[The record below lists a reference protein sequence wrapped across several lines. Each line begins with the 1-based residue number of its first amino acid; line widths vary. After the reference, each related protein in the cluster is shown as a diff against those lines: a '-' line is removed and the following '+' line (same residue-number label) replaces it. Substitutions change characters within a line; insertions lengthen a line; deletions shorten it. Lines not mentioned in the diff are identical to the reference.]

1 MLAAWADS
9 PTRFREDANAEE
21 DLLLGGYA
29 DRWLVE
35 LAQNAADAAQR
46 SGVPGRLLVRLVR
59 GTAGSV
65 ELWVAN
71 TGSPLDA
78 EGVAALASLRASTKR
93 DSASVGRFGVGFAA
107 VLGVTGEPRIAS
119 STGGVAFSVTRTATE
134 VAALPG
140 TAADEL
146 RRRDGRP
153 PVLRLCWPL
162 GPGEPAPPPGYQTEV
177 RLPVDGGTDPGELLA
192 GARAAAADLLLA
204 LPWLVELTVAE
215 TAADAVSGTAV
226 DTVAEPG
233 GAAVYRRSDHPDG
246 TVTLEPG
253 SARWLLV
260 RRTGRWDESAGLA
273 VEDRADWSVCWAL
286 PLDADGRPRPL
297 TEDVLHAPTPSDERL
312 ALPARLLANLP
323 MQPSRRRIR
332 TGPATDAV
340 LAEAALGYRDLVLAL
355 PPADRVALAPAPGF
369 PRSELDAA
377 LRAAIGGA
385 LTEAAWLPTALGP
398 DVRPKD
404 GVLLEL
410 PAAAPE
416 LTALLAEVVP
426 GLLADAVAGA
436 PRAVLAELGVGTLS
450 LAGLADRL
458 AGLRRPP
465 SWWRELYAA
474 LAPAVDGLPTARDE
488 LAALPVPLV
497 DGRTVT
503 GPRTALALV
512 GIGSTPGSTSGGLA
526 DSVAE
531 VQLPGLRIVH
541 PDAVH
546 PLLYRLGT
554 AEAGPAELL
563 DHSSVAEAVD
573 RSVADAEDGMDTGP
587 LTRLVLGLLG
597 ELETGPD
604 TLATRPWLAG
614 LALWDADREPC
625 RADELML
632 PDAVL
637 APLLAPDAPLGVL
650 ATELAERYPR
660 RVLTA
665 VGVLDSFALLVD
677 EQPTAP
683 DHELA
688 DEELWWHAAEEPPS
702 RLVAVRDLDLVDD
715 GAWPAAL
722 RVLAT
727 DPAFR
732 PALRAPGGYTAWWL
746 ARHVR
751 LAGRRPR
758 YWRLPSATGLAAL
771 FDVVPESV
779 RAAVA
784 DDGLLA
790 AIGVRADPAI
800 ADTADA
806 ADLLARLGD
815 PARSPDAALTWA
827 EYAELADAVL
837 AERVD
842 PGELDPPERLRA
854 ADGSV
859 LDADRAVLL
868 DRAWLAPVL
877 PPAETVAGRLDPD
890 GIDALA
896 ELLDLPLASE
906 VVAGEL
912 VDSGSGEGAGSGPG
926 SVGGE
931 RTPWASLPEVVA
943 ACAAIGAAV
952 PEGELWRHERLTVEL
967 SRPEARRLDVP
978 VWWQDGRWHASD
990 PVRALLAL
998 WSEQWPSPGR
1008 F

>member
-119 STGGVAFSVTRTATE
+119 STGGVAFSATRTATE

-398 DVRPKD
+398 DLRPKD

-458 AGLRRPP
+458 AGMRRPP

-512 GIGSTPGSTSGGLA
+512 GIGSAPDSGPGSTPGSTSGGLA

-546 PLLYRLGT
+546 PLLYRL
-554 AEAGPAELL
+554 E
-563 DHSSVAEAVD
+563 
-573 RSVADAEDGMDTGP
+573 
-587 LTRLVLGLLG
+587 
-597 ELETGPD
+597 
-604 TLATRPWLAG
+604 
-614 LALWDADREPC
+614 
-625 RADELML
+625 
-632 PDAVL
+632 
-637 APLLAPDAPLGVL
+637 
-650 ATELAERYPR
+650 ER
-660 RVLTA
+660 
-665 VGVLDSFALLVD
+665 G
-677 EQPTAP
+677 
-683 DHELA
+683 
-688 DEELWWHAAEEPPS
+688 W
-702 RLVAVRDLDLVDD
+702 
-715 GAWPAAL
+715 
-722 RVLAT
+722 
-727 DPAFR
+727 
-732 PALRAPGGYTAWWL
+732 
-746 ARHVR
+746 
-751 LAGRRPR
+751 
-758 YWRLPSATGLAAL
+758 
-771 FDVVPESV
+771 
-779 RAAVA
+779 
-784 DDGLLA
+784 
-790 AIGVRADPAI
+790 I
-800 ADTADA
+800 
-806 ADLLARLGD
+806 
-815 PARSPDAALTWA
+815 
-827 EYAELADAVL
+827 
-837 AERVD
+837 
-842 PGELDPPERLRA
+842 
-854 ADGSV
+854 
-859 LDADRAVLL
+859 
-868 DRAWLAPVL
+868 
-877 PPAETVAGRLDPD
+877 
-890 GIDALA
+890 
-896 ELLDLPLASE
+896 
-906 VVAGEL
+906 
-912 VDSGSGEGAGSGPG
+912 
-926 SVGGE
+926 
-931 RTPWASLPEVVA
+931 
-943 ACAAIGAAV
+943 
-952 PEGELWRHERLTVEL
+952 
-967 SRPEARRLDVP
+967 
-978 VWWQDGRWHASD
+978 DGRWVEKAEQRRRRYYSITPEGRKVLRSQKKSWKEFVAAMSRVTGVEHA
-990 PVRALLAL
+990 
-998 WSEQWPSPGR
+998 
-1008 F
+1008 